1 MFSSCDFQD
10 KKAKMVVAV
19 STVTTTLAS
28 VQGYGSKVDYNG
40 KDVFFIKKSKIYDQY
55 RVTIL

>member
-28 VQGYGSKVDYNG
+28 VQGYWPKVDYNG
-40 KDVFFIKKSKIYDQY
+40 KDVFLIKKSKIYDQY
-55 RVTIL
+55 TVTIL

>member
-1 MFSSCDFQD
+1 MFSPPDFQD

-19 STVTTTLAS
+19 STVTTALVS
-28 VQGYGSKVDYNG
+28 VQGYWPKVDYNG

-55 RVTIL
+55 IVTVL